1 MADQVI
7 YDNTINHFDSFATGP
22 TTKRV
27 IIDVA
32 DNSNAD
38 YSLGE
43 SIFESDTI
51 ANNGYWQDYRNA
63 YIDMP
68 VVLELGSV
76 GDATDF
82 TSYVGGDLALALKSS
97 NYNLIHSIQIDA
109 GGNIYKSTD
118 YINHFI
124 NFELNTKMDLNDEAI
139 NGPTLNFYKS
149 TSESWKFIDVSTP
162 YGEGLCN
169 NANVNAY
176 NNSSTITGLVTN
188 AGLCK
193 SQQNFISLSSDEKT
207 GLLGT
212 DINNYKLTGRKV
224 IENTAKTKKYYFNMI
239 LRLRDL
245 PFFDQ
250 MPLSRG
256 CNFKITLRYNM
267 PTFHVTKDAAGDL
280 FFNPLKY
287 TNRGG
292 TNPVM
297 FCASSIIAGSVKNEF
312 GLDDVDTAT
321 SLSNTA
327 TTLDVYSG
335 GSKMLECDKEY
346 TVKLMLGGSS
356 AIRRT
361 GRLYVPCYELSPDSE
376 NALLSLP
383 PRKITYTQHYFKAYK
398 NVAAGSFQQLIH
410 NGVSRPTR
418 LVIMPFLSK
427 ATNTGFE
434 QVISPF
440 SDGMLCPHIISNIN
454 LRVAGE
460 PIYKSNINYTYQM
473 FLNEMVSNDKN
484 ENQIMGLVSSRI
496 SEVDY
501 VNTYGYIVFDLRR
514 RNMSEE
520 NVKKSLEFSCDIL
533 APASLDLYCFVE
545 YETDVTLDFKTGQLS

>member
-22 TTKRV
+22 TTKKI

-51 ANNGYWQDYRNA
+51 SNNGYWQNFRNA

-68 VVLELGSV
+68 VVLELGTTDNSI
-76 GDATDF
+76 DF
-82 TSYVGGDLALALKSS
+82 TAASGIGGGDLALAMKSS
-97 NYNLIHSIQIDA
+97 NYNLIHSIQIDS

-124 NFELNTKMDLNDEAI
+124 NFELNTKMDLNDEAV
-139 NGPTLNFYKS
+139 NGETIGYYKN
-149 TSESWKFIDVSTP
+149 TSDSWRFFGVPTP

-169 NANVNAY
+169 NTNVNT
-176 NNSSTITGLVTN
+176 NSNASSITGISTN
-188 AGLCK
+188 SGLYK
-193 SQQNFISLSSDEKT
+193 AQQNFLSIDNDEKT

-212 DINNYKLTGRKV
+212 NVNNYKLTGRKV
-224 IENTAKTKKYYFNMI
+224 IQSTTTKKYYYFNMV

-245 PFFDQ
+245 PFFDNF
-250 MPLSRG
+250 PLSRG
-256 CNFKITLRYNM
+256 TNFKITMRYNT
-267 PTFHVTKDAAGDL
+267 PSFNVTKDVSGNLSFA
-280 FFNPLKY
+280 PSSY
-287 TNRGG
+287 INRGG

-297 FCASSIIAGSVKNEF
+297 FTSSSVIVPSVKNEY
-312 GLDDVDTAT
+312 GLTPVAAET
-321 SLSNTA
+321 SYANSA
-327 TTLDVYSG
+327 DSLDVYAG
-335 GSKMLECDKEY
+335 GSKMLPCGKTY
-346 TVKLMLGGSS
+346 TVKLTIGGST

-361 GRLYVPCYELSPDSE
+361 GRLYVPCYELSPENE

-398 NVAAGSFQQLIH
+398 EVSGSFQQLIH
-410 NGVSRPTR
+410 NGVSRATR

-427 ATNTGFE
+427 SVNGFE
-434 QVISPF
+434 QNISPF
-440 SDGMLCPHIISNIN
+440 SDGMLTPNLISNVN

-460 PIYKSNINYTYQM
+460 PIYKNIDYNYQM
-473 FLNEMVSNDKN
+473 FLNEIVSMDKN

-496 SEVDY
+496 NSVDY
-501 VNTYGYIVFDLRR
+501 ANTYGYIVFDLRR
-514 RNMSEE
+514 RNLSEE